1 MTAVLTAALALR
13 LLVLSSALGVAGC
26 ATAPRPGAAPPVPK
40 PSACSHGQPMT
51 RTYLFFGQKT
61 AAGGAIA
68 PARWRRFLRGEVA
81 RAFPQGFTVIDARG
95 FWQAKQGHTRTE
107 I

>member
-1 MTAVLTAALALR
+1 
-13 LLVLSSALGVAGC
+13 
-26 ATAPRPGAAPPVPK
+26 
-40 PSACSHGQPMT
+40 MT

-95 FWQAKQGHTRTE
+95 FWQAKQGHTLWEGAKVVIRLHQGRPADHAGIE
-107 I
+107 RLRRRYKAQFQQQSILRVDERVCASF